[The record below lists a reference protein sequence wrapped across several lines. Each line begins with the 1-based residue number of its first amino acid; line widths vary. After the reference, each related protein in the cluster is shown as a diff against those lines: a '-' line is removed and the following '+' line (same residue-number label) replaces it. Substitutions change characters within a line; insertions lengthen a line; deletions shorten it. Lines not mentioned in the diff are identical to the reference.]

1 MHTSIQ
7 PRPRRSTVLKKLY
20 IRRVSC
26 HHADNPSSVCVVSS
40 TGDQVLLDQMLKS
53 ATRQVMNMAASTTKE
68 ENDEEEEEP
77 QLSIWGAFLL
87 LTGITV
93 ITGVTAEFLV
103 SFSRF
108 DLRIRA
114 DE

>member
-1 MHTSIQ
+1 VHGAQEVVYTEGVLP
-7 PRPRRSTVLKKLY
+7 PRGQTVFRMGRIFDRRSTSPRPDVE
-20 IRRVSC
+20 V
-26 HHADNPSSVCVVSS
+26 
-40 TGDQVLLDQMLKS
+40 GD
-53 ATRQVMNMAASTTKE
+53 TTSNGHGGEHPQE

-103 SFSRF
+103 SFSRSN
-108 DLRIRA
+108 LRIRV
-114 DE
+114 